1 MKIVKSI
8 GLKIS
13 NVQRCKSYIQLTS
26 QIITILLFIV
36 MCCACSKE
44 SESDLE
50 PTFINVTSIMLSQTS
65 VTLSSGESV
74 SLTATITPENA
85 TNKTITWSSSNTSIA
100 TVSNGKVTAV
110 AVGKATIT
118 AKIGNVKAE
127 CSVTVNPIDVTSITL
142 SQTSVTLSSGESV
155 SLTATITPENAT
167 NKTITWSSSN
177 TSIATVS
184 NGKVTAVAVGKA
196 TITAKASNGLSSTC
210 NIEVIN
216 KTPPG
221 GSEGTGEV
229 EW

>member
-13 NVQRCKSYIQLTS
+13 NMQRCKSYIQLTS

-36 MCCACSKE
+36 MCCACSE
-44 SESDLE
+44 ESDLE
-50 PTFINVTSIMLSQTS
+50 PTLI
-65 VTLSSGESV
+65 E
-74 SLTATITPENA
+74 
-85 TNKTITWSSSNTSIA
+85 
-100 TVSNGKVTAV
+100 
-110 AVGKATIT
+110 
-118 AKIGNVKAE
+118 
-127 CSVTVNPIDVTSITL
+127 VTSITL

-177 TSIATVS
+177 TSVATVS
-184 NGKVTAVAVGKA
+184 NGKVTAIAVGKATIKAEIGNVQAECSVTVNPIEVTSITLNKTSITMTSGESVSLTATIAPENATNKTITWSSSNTSVATVSNGIVTAVSVGKA

>member
-13 NVQRCKSYIQLTS
+13 NMQRSKSYIQLTS

-36 MCCACSKE
+36 MCCACSD
-44 SESDLE
+44 ESDLE
-50 PTFINVTSIMLSQTS
+50 PTQIKATSITLSQTS
-65 VTLSSGESV
+65 VTLSAGESI

-85 TNKTITWSSSNTSIA
+85 TNKTITWSSSDS
-100 TVSNGKVTAV
+100 
-110 AVGKATIT
+110 
-118 AKIGNVKAE
+118 
-127 CSVTVNPIDVTSITL
+127 SV
-142 SQTSVTLSSGESV
+142 
-155 SLTATITPENAT
+155 
-167 NKTITWSSSN
+167 
-177 TSIATVS
+177 ATVS

-210 NIEVIN
+210 NIEVIRN
-216 KTPPG
+216 TPPG

>member
-13 NVQRCKSYIQLTS
+13 NMQRCKSYIQLTS

-44 SESDLE
+44 PESDLE
-50 PTFINVTSIMLSQTS
+50 PTLINVTAITLSQTS
-65 VTLSSGESV
+65 VTLSAGESV

-85 TNKTITWSSSNTSIA
+85 TNKTITWSSSNTSVATVSNGKAAVAVGKATITAQIGNVKAECSVTVSPIEVTAITLSQTSVTLSAGESVSLTAIITPENATNKTITWSSSNTSVA

-118 AKIGNVKAE
+118 A
-127 CSVTVNPIDVTSITL
+127 
-142 SQTSVTLSSGESV
+142 Q
-155 SLTATITPENAT
+155 
-167 NKTITWSSSN
+167 
-177 TSIATVS
+177 
-184 NGKVTAVAVGKA
+184 
-196 TITAKASNGLSSTC
+196 ASNGLSSTC
-210 NIEVIN
+210 NIEVIR

>member
-13 NVQRCKSYIQLTS
+13 NMQRCKSYIQLTS

-44 SESDLE
+44 PESDLE
-50 PTFINVTSIMLSQTS
+50 PTLINVTAITLSQTS
-65 VTLSSGESV
+65 VTLSAGESV

-85 TNKTITWSSSNTSIA
+85 TNKTITWSSSNTSVATVSNGKATITAQIGNVKAECSVTVSPIEVTAITLSQTSVTLSAGESVSLTAIITPENATNKTITWSSSNTSVA

-118 AKIGNVKAE
+118 A
-127 CSVTVNPIDVTSITL
+127 
-142 SQTSVTLSSGESV
+142 Q
-155 SLTATITPENAT
+155 
-167 NKTITWSSSN
+167 
-177 TSIATVS
+177 
-184 NGKVTAVAVGKA
+184 
-196 TITAKASNGLSSTC
+196 ASNGLSSTC
-210 NIEVIN
+210 NIEVIR

>member
-1 MKIVKSI
+1 M
-8 GLKIS
+8 
-13 NVQRCKSYIQLTS
+13 QRCKSYIQLTS

-36 MCCACSKE
+36 MCCACSE
-44 SESDLE
+44 ESDLE
-50 PTFINVTSIMLSQTS
+50 PTLIEVTSITLSQTS

-74 SLTATITPENA
+74 SLTATIAPENA
-85 TNKTITWSSSNTSIA
+85 TNKTITWSSSNTSVA

-127 CSVTVNPIDVTSITL
+127 CSVTVNPIEVTSITL
-142 SQTSVTLSSGESV
+142 SQTSVTLSSGESFT
-155 SLTATITPENAT
+155 LTATIAPENAT

-177 TSIATVS
+177 TSVATVS
-184 NGKVTAVAVGKA
+184 NGIVTAVSVGKA

>member
-1 MKIVKSI
+1 
-8 GLKIS
+8 
-13 NVQRCKSYIQLTS
+13 
-26 QIITILLFIV
+26 
-36 MCCACSKE
+36 MCCACSEE
-44 SESDLE
+44 SNLE
-50 PTFINVTSIMLSQTS
+50 PTLI
-65 VTLSSGESV
+65 
-74 SLTATITPENA
+74 
-85 TNKTITWSSSNTSIA
+85 K
-100 TVSNGKVTAV
+100 
-110 AVGKATIT
+110 
-118 AKIGNVKAE
+118 
-127 CSVTVNPIDVTSITL
+127 VTSITL

-177 TSIATVS
+177 TSVATVF